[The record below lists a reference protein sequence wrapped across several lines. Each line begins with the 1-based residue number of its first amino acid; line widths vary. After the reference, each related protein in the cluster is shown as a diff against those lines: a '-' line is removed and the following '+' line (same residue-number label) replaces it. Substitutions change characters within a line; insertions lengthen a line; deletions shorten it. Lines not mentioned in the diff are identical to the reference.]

1 MPPPFGV
8 KVPLVLTAPG
18 TLQSGAEELLWEA
31 FESLQSNE
39 FNAAAGFG
47 SHLLRLC
54 VTYMQRNNQLGLDG
68 TFISSNFAQLQTS
81 FGRIECCSLAATP
94 EVHLWLLVGSRMQ
107 ISCRRFLLFII
118 RTLQW
123 VFPERER
130 GECSPCGWWLL
141 LYHPAWEGTH
151 GQDHCI
157 IHAALASPRV
167 GFVSTTLAT
176 AARLFAACK

>member
-18 TLQSGAEELLWEA
+18 TLQSNAEELLWES

-54 VTYMQRNNQLGLDG
+54 VTYMQGNNQLGLDG
-68 TFISSNFAQLQTS
+68 TFISSNFAQLQTI

-107 ISCRRFLLFII
+107 ISCRWFLLFIT

-123 VFPERER
+123 AFPERER

-141 LYHPAWEGTH
+141 LYHPAREGTH